1 MDGSIE
7 VIQPLVKRAGGFRTL
22 FVLSWAL
29 KVGNDAFVFS
39 GIIETTGRVIG
50 TQATPEGI
58 LQLRIDGSGLADWPA
73 YGASIALSGCCL
85 TAARLDPESRE
96 IGFDVVPETVRLT
109 NLGKLCSGD
118 RVNLEAS
125 VRPTTRLDGHVVQGH
140 VEGLGKVVAIETQG
154 EWRVAIEAPVELMP
168 CVIPKGSIAVDGVAL
183 TIASVDVP
191 QSRFEIAL
199 IPTTLDLTT
208 LGGLKI
214 GDLVHLETDVVA
226 RAAVHWLKH
235 FGPGATGR

>member
-1 MDGSIE
+1 M
-7 VIQPLVKRAGGFRTL
+7 
-22 FVLSWAL
+22 
-29 KVGNDAFVFS
+29 FS
-39 GIIETTGRVIG
+39 GIIETTGRVVD

-58 LQLRIDGSGLADWPA
+58 LRLLIDGSGLGDWPVH
-73 YGASIALSGCCL
+73 GASIAISGCCL
-85 TAARLDPESRE
+85 TAARLDPQSRE

-109 NLGKLCSGD
+109 HLGRLRKGD

-140 VEGLGKVVAIETQG
+140 VEGLGKIVSIQTQG
-154 EWRVAIEAPVELMP
+154 EWRVAIETPAALMP

-183 TIASVDVP
+183 TIASVDVA
-191 QSRFEIAL
+191 QNLFEIAL

-208 LGGLKI
+208 LGGLKV
-214 GDLVHLETDVVA
+214 GDAVHLETDVVA

-235 FGPGATGR
+235 FGPGAIGR